1 MVNSKNLFVLFILI
15 MMPYS
20 SSEDDIVDEVVVVES
35 TCAETVHEVMEEAFG
50 EVTAEVVICI
60 QKYFRISLKY
70 LIFLILDQIQFY
82 SYPRRNKVVE

>member
-1 MVNSKNLFVLFILI
+1 

-60 QKYFRISLKY
+60 QKCFRISLKF
-70 LIFLILDQIQFY
+70 LFFFLILDQIQFDPN
-82 SYPRRNKVVE
+82 PRTSELIE